1 VSPIVLVLA
10 LGALGFLLYEVVKV
24 SNSGTS
30 SGSPFIDALAA
41 AIAKAEGADPSIN
54 NPGDLTAG
62 DVDPSNIT
70 GTFNNAGVVIIDSVE
85 NGWNFLYGK
94 LQNIFSGN
102 SEVYNPSMTI
112 SEFAQTY
119 TGGDNADSWASTVAS
134 ALGVTPDTTLADAQ
148 SQYGGN

>member
-1 VSPIVLVLA
+1 MIWIVALVAGGL
-10 LGALGFLLYEVVKV
+10 LLYEVLKV

-30 SGSPFIDALAA
+30 SGNSFIDALAA
-41 AIAKAEGADPSIN
+41 AIAQAEGADPSIN

-62 DVDPSNIT
+62 DVDSRSIT
-70 GTFNNAGVVIIDSVE
+70 GTFNDAGVVIIDSIE
-85 NGWNFLYGK
+85 NGWNALYSK

-102 SEVYNPSMTI
+102 SSVYNPSMTI
-112 SEFAQTY
+112 SQFAMTY

-148 SQYGGN
+148 AQYSGGQ